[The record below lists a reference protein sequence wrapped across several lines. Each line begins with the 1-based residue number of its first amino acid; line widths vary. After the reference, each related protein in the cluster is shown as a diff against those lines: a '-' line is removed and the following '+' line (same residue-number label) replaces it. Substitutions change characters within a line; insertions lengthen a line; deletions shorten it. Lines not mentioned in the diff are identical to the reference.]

1 MKEMFRIL
9 LYYLLFIAYGHSVKY
24 TNYLHFTMIHDRDYL
39 MSIEGHLLAPYA
51 VKTTDSRGR
60 KHKEQQEKMRLPF
73 QKDRDRVLHSRA
85 FRRLKMKTQ
94 VFVAHYGDH
103 YRTRMTH
110 SLEVAQVSRD
120 IARAL
125 GLNEDLSEAI
135 ALAHDLGHTP
145 FGHAGE
151 HALDEMMKPFGLE
164 FEHNQQSKRIVEEVE
179 QIYPD
184 FKGLNL
190 TFETRQGLMKHQS
203 PWDQADSEFH
213 GASLEAQVVNL
224 ADEIAYNNHD
234 TDDGLRSG
242 LITEEDLKTLEIWHI
257 ASKSVEKEYG
267 AIGTPYIRQSRTI
280 SAMFGQMIADLIQ
293 TSSTNIKA
301 ANLQTLEDVYRRTD
315 ALVLFSEKQF
325 ELNKTL
331 REFLSKRIY
340 FHKEVL
346 ALSNRGQQIIRE
358 LFNAYHNNSTLLPED
373 EQQRTAGGEPLALVI
388 KDYISGMTDE
398 FAEQEWERLR
408 S

>member
-1 MKEMFRIL
+1 MINDRI
-9 LYYLLFIAYGHSVKY
+9 
-24 TNYLHFTMIHDRDYL
+24 RL
-39 MSIEGHLLAPYA
+39 MELESKSLAPYA
-51 VKTTDSRGR
+51 IISKDSRGR
-60 KHKEQQEKMRLPF
+60 EYPEKEDAMRLPF

-120 IARAL
+120 VARAL

-151 HALDEMMKPFGLE
+151 HALDEALTPFGLH
-164 FEHNQQSKRIVEEVE
+164 FEHNHQSKRIVETVE

-184 FKGLNL
+184 FVGLNL

-203 PWDQADSEFH
+203 PWDQADSAFH

-234 TDDGLRSG
+234 VDDGLRSG
-242 LITEEDLKTLEIWHI
+242 LITEAELHTLPIWQM
-257 ASKSVEKEYG
+257 AAAAVEKEYG
-267 AIGTPYIRQSRTI
+267 HIQAPYIRQSRTI
-280 SAMFGQMIADLIQ
+280 SAMFGHMITDLIRTTAATLKAKQ
-293 TSSTNIKA
+293 IK
-301 ANLQTLEDVYRRTD
+301 TLDDVYKSTD
-315 ALVLFSEKQF
+315 KLALFSPAQF
-325 ELNKTL
+325 ELNKSLMT
-331 REFLSKRIY
+331 FLAERIY
-340 FHKEVL
+340 FHPEVL
-346 ALSNRGQQIIRE
+346 ALSRRGQGIIKD
-358 LFNAYHNNSTLLPED
+358 LFSRYHDTPSLMPSD
-373 EQQRTAGGEPLALVI
+373 EQERIQRGERVEIVI
-388 KDYISGMTDE
+388 QDYLSGMTDE
-398 FAEQEWERLR
+398 FAADEWERLGGCDTMKAT
-408 S
+408 